1 MSNAGTGGWMQWWTG
16 QGRYIHPKR
25 EPPRPPASAP
35 CKTSRPVR
43 AQHHSCDAAGRQK
56 IKNPSF
62 QSTTIP
68 YQKAM
73 TDTRRN
79 RLVMPTLHVV
89 GRHKFGSSIF
99 LLEQSQM
106 HWACDHIQS
115 RHMNTTPSESSGSN
129 RMQGWSYV
137 CLGRADRAES

>member
-1 MSNAGTGGWMQWWTG
+1 MSNAGTGGWWTG
-16 QGRYIHPKR
+16 KGRYIHPKR

-35 CKTSRPVR
+35 HKTSRPVR

-56 IKNPSF
+56 INNPSF

-68 YQKAM
+68 YQKTI
-73 TDTRRN
+73 TDTRRRN

-99 LLEQSQM
+99 LLEQPQM
-106 HWACDHIQS
+106 HWACDHIQW
-115 RHMNTTPSESSGSN
+115 HYMNATPSVSSGSN

-137 CLGRADRAES
+137 SLGRADRAES